1 MMNSLR
7 PRVRPGSLQTK
18 KRHGFTLIELLVV
31 ISIIA
36 TLAALILPAVQQAR
50 AAARRTECQNN
61 MKQLVL
67 AITNSAT
74 KNNGRLPQLWASY
87 PYDATAT
94 PPTIARS
101 WAVSL
106 LVELDQGQVKRAID
120 SFDIS
125 QNGGVDFDW
134 PSLKVLQCPVDQNN
148 FGVKRGLSYVANT
161 GYVSTAAW
169 GTGDHHAYSTDWD
182 GSGGTVTAQDA
193 SIMHS
198 TGAFFRP
205 SGSDTKGLSLDFIGS
220 GDGLSNTIL
229 FGENLQGRNWHTA
242 GLWDISFGLRV
253 TLGTDVALTANLPGS
268 PLTLAAPLDTV
279 TSPGLADSL
288 PNVNEIGVPGQN
300 PRPSS
305 GHNGVCIYGFGDGS
319 AKQIADTVDGSVYA
333 RLLTPNG
340 QRHGQSIRGIE
351 DY

>member
-1 MMNSLR
+1 MNSLR
-7 PRVRPGSLQTK
+7 PRVRPGSVQTK

-67 AITNSAT
+67 ATTNFAAKS
-74 KNNGRLPQLWASY
+74 NGRLPQLYASY
-87 PYDATAT
+87 PFSSTATAT
-94 PPTIARS
+94 ISRS

-120 SFDIS
+120 DFDA
-125 QNGGVDFDW
+125 GAGTDFDW

-161 GYVSTAAW
+161 GYVDTTVWGAA
-169 GTGDHHAYSTDWD
+169 GVHHAYSYDWD
-182 GSGGTVTAQDA
+182 DNAPGSANGDGNDADAAITRSAGVFFPPTA
-193 SIMHS
+193 
-198 TGAFFRP
+198 
-205 SGSDTKGLSLDFIGS
+205 SDTKSLSLDFVGS

-229 FGENLQGRNWHTA
+229 FAENLQGRNWHTA

-253 TLGTDVALTANLPGS
+253 TGGTHVEVAGRPALELANLGTGTLP
-268 PLTLAAPLDTV
+268 T
-279 TSPGLADSL
+279 SL
-288 PNVNEIGVPGQN
+288 PNENDTAVPGTA

-305 GHNGVCIYGFGDGS
+305 SHNGVCIYGFGDGS
-319 AKQIADTVDGSVYA
+319 SKQISDGLDSSVYA

-340 QRHGQSIRGIE
+340 QRYGQSIRDLE
-351 DY
+351 NY

>member
-7 PRVRPGSLQTK
+7 PRVRPGTTQKK

-67 AITNSAT
+67 AITNAAV
-74 KNNGRLPQLWASY
+74 KNNGRLPQLYAPY
-87 PYDATAT
+87 PLNPSATS
-94 PPTIARS
+94 PTFINRS
-101 WAVSL
+101 WAVSI

-120 SFDIS
+120 SYD
-125 QNGGVDFDW
+125 NATDFDW

-148 FGVKRGLSYVANT
+148 VGVKRGLSYVANT
-161 GYVSTAAW
+161 GYVDTSVW
-169 GTGDHHAYSTDWD
+169 GSGDHHAYGYDWHD
-182 GSGGTVTAQDA
+182 VAPGLLGGDDQDA
-193 SIMHS
+193 NISHS
-198 TGAFFRP
+198 AGVFFRP
-205 SGSDTKGLSLDFIGS
+205 SGSDTKGLSVDFIGS
-220 GDGLSNTIL
+220 GDGLSNTIM
-229 FGENLQGRNWHTA
+229 FAENLQGRNWHTA

-253 TLGTDVALTANLPGS
+253 NPGTDVELSAAT
-268 PLTLAAPLDTV
+268 PLTLAASLDTV
-279 TSPGLADSL
+279 TSPGLVDSL
-288 PNVNEIGVPGQN
+288 PNVNETGVPGQN

-305 GHNGVCIYGFGDGS
+305 SHNGVCIYGFGDGS
-319 AKQIADTVDGSVYA
+319 AKQISDTLDVSVYA

-340 QRHGQSIRGIE
+340 QRHGQSIRDLE
-351 DY
+351 NY